1 MRCWLLEG
9 LVHAVKVEAL
19 CILPTFT
26 VSCELQGVKIASN
39 EASKKWYRNFLG
51 LEMLGKKVKRLFSD
65 GHCSGC
71 SPDCSLEEF
80 IGDLTELVS
89 TMAPIGTSSLSYV
102 DPLKQG

>member
-1 MRCWLLEG
+1 
-9 LVHAVKVEAL
+9 
-19 CILPTFT
+19 
-26 VSCELQGVKIASN
+26 
-39 EASKKWYRNFLG
+39 
-51 LEMLGKKVKRLFSD
+51 MLGQKVKRLFSD

-102 DPLKQG
+102 DPLKQRR